1 MSLVS
6 RRQRAKKE
14 FPFTFALCAALV
26 LHFLIGVAIKRNM
39 LIAANPVPPAPPSQA
54 PVTMRFVEVPPNSK
68 TVPVAPKTKNVSD
81 ANRKAGPLKSLKP
94 GEMKMP
100 SSPGKQGPVVVR
112 QKKPEVQQQQ
122 APPQQMA
129 QLQAPPVSSAP
140 PVQMNPSPSSNDS
153 NTIPLQVNP
162 GNSQKKLSASLQDL
176 DRYIRNQDGGDGGIY
191 SPKEGSPSGDT
202 GSGVFFDTQGFD
214 LGPWGNRVVAI
225 VKQNWIVPVAAQ
237 LGLKGIVSIS
247 FEVEKATGNFI
258 NLNIVSSSNIPSFD
272 QAAINAMKSSNP
284 LPPLPADF
292 PRRTLGGV
300 FRFYYNI
307 PISNE

>member
-14 FPFTFALCAALV
+14 FPFTFALCAALA

-39 LIAANPVPPAPPSQA
+39 LIAANPVPPAPPSKA

-81 ANRKAGPLKSLKP
+81 ANRKAGPLKPLSP
-94 GEMKMP
+94 GEMRMP
-100 SSPGKQGPVVVR
+100 SSPGKQGPRVVR
-112 QKKPEVQQQQ
+112 QKRPEVPQQQ

-129 QLQAPPVSSAP
+129 QVQAPPVSAP
-140 PVQMNPSPSSNDS
+140 PVQVNPSPSNDS
-153 NTIPLQVNP
+153 NTIPLQRDP
-162 GNSQKKLSASLQDL
+162 GNTQKNLSASLQDL

-237 LGLKGIVSIS
+237 LGLKGVVSIS

-272 QAAINAMKSSNP
+272 QAALNAMKSSNP
-284 LPPLPADF
+284 LPLLPADF
-292 PRRTLGGV
+292 PRPTLAGV

-307 PISNE
+307 PITNE